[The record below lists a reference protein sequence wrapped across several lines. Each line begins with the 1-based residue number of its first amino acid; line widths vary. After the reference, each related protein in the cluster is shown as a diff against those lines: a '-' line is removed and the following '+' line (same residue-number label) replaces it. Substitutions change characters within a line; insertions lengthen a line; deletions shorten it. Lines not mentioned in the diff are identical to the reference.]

1 MSKGYSS
8 LFQACE
14 PATGNTLEP
23 TDDDTRGTSK
33 QPLSTTA
40 DELSQVTLQVTTGI
54 AEVEFLCPNAHHNA
68 QPTEPKQAIPA
79 PMGFINCRIMWS

>member
-40 DELSQVTLQVTTGI
+40 DELSQVALPLGLLKWNFYARMLITMPNQQSQSKQSQRLWGSLT
-54 AEVEFLCPNAHHNA
+54 AE
-68 QPTEPKQAIPA
+68 
-79 PMGFINCRIMWS
+79 